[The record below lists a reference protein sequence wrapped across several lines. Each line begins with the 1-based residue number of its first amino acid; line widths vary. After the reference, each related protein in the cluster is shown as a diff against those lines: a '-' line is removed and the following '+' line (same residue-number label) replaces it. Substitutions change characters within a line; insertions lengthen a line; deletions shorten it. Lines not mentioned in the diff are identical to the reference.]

1 MTIEQLIK
9 ELSAPIYKDEEKKVE
24 RVRKHL
30 KVDYVDYL
38 AKMELCRQIL
48 SKSMYAEV
56 NGRVIYKPNSP
67 MRYMLTISA
76 LLQAY
81 YDFDLS
87 KVFMEDF
94 NALEKNDMT
103 KLIIKGIGADMERF
117 SGVMTMMV
125 DDLDYANSLV
135 PFLDTKTE
143 AIGMSLDAFKNVAE
157 TKNEEEK
164 EESKENVE

>member
-9 ELSAPIYKDEEKKVE
+9 ELSSPIYKDEEKKIGYIK
-24 RVRKHL
+24 KHL

-38 AKMELCRQIL
+38 AKISLCKQIL
-48 SKSMYAEV
+48 DKSMYTEINHRTV
-56 NGRVIYKPNSP
+56 YKPDSP
-67 MRYMLTISA
+67 IRYVLTISA

-81 YDFDLS
+81 YDFELNS
-87 KVFMEDF
+87 VFMEDF
-94 NALEKNDMT
+94 NILEKNDVT
-103 KLIIKGIGADMERF
+103 KLIIKSIGTDIERF
-117 SGVMTMMV
+117 NGVMAMMV

-164 EESKENVE
+164 EEIEK